1 MKPTVERI
9 ERAEFMERVLHET
22 DAFMNAIDAG
32 TVFVVAGFHPP
43 ERVRAFRE
51 LAGSVAAASKPSW
64 HPLVDGVPDYHRIV
78 DDHPQAWVRSRMH
91 AYYFHAFNERR
102 ELFDEFADIFRIK
115 NLLAGEPAGAHLA
128 AVPSD
133 GVVAR
138 VTSNQYPRGGGYL
151 AEHRDPASPFARLQ
165 TIIQASE
172 PGVDYEEGGLYV
184 RGDDG
189 ELLLADPH
197 SRMGDLFVLTPD
209 IRHGVAPI
217 DPDAELDW
225 DAADGRWMILP
236 LLLRS
241 DYDTNPEHKPQQ
253 VA

>member
-1 MKPTVERI
+1 MRPAI
-9 ERAEFMERVLHET
+9 EKITRAEFMDRVLHET
-22 DAFMNAIDAG
+22 DAFMAAVDEGA
-32 TVFVVAGFHPP
+32 VFVVEAFHPP

-51 LAGSVAAASKPSW
+51 LTGRIAASSPPSW
-64 HPLVDGVPDYHRIV
+64 HPLVDGVPDYHRVV

-91 AYYFHAFNERR
+91 AFYFHAFNGQQD
-102 ELFDEFADIFRIK
+102 LFAEFADIFRIK
-115 NLLAGEPAGAHLA
+115 NLLAGEPEDAHLSA
-128 AVPSD
+128 RPSD

-172 PGVDYEEGGLYV
+172 PGVDYEQGGLYV

-189 ELLLADPH
+189 EVLLADPH

-209 IRHGVAPI
+209 VRHGVAPI

-225 DAADGRWMILP
+225 DASDGRWMILP

>member
-1 MKPTVERI
+1 VKPSI
-9 ERAEFMERVLHET
+9 EKIARAEFMERVLHET
-22 DAFMNAIDAG
+22 DAFMAAIDDG
-32 TVFVVAGFHPP
+32 TVFVVEAFHPP

-51 LAGSVAAASKPSW
+51 LTGRVAAASPPSW
-64 HPLVDGVPDYHRIV
+64 HPLVDGVPDYHRVV
-78 DDHPQAWVRSRMH
+78 DDHPKAWVRSRMH
-91 AYYFHAFNERR
+91 AFYFHAFNEQRD
-102 ELFDEFADIFRIK
+102 LFAEFADVFRIK
-115 NLLAGEPAGAHLA
+115 NRLAGEPEDAYLSAL
-128 AVPSD
+128 PSD

-172 PGVDYEEGGLYV
+172 PGVDYDEGGLYV

-189 ELLLADPH
+189 EVLLADPH

-217 DPDAELDW
+217 DPGAELDW
-225 DAADGRWMILP
+225 DARDGRWMILP